1 MWHALLQEDKELGDC
16 YTVIFPGYLLKP
28 DFMCREDRKFDPFTE
43 SSLDNIVSA
52 TVMVQVLSGQF
63 LTDRHVGTYVEVRI
77 PRYRCLKI

>member
-1 MWHALLQEDKELGDC
+1 MRDSRTLVCFTKK
-16 YTVIFPGYLLKP
+16 ISGYLLKP

-63 LTDRHVGTYVEVRI
+63 LTDRHVGTYVEVKI
-77 PRYRCLKI
+77 PRYHYLKI